1 MTKLDEILESGQFPG
16 ISMRQPVRSAV
27 IRDREGRTSRIVYAG
42 SEDTKS
48 VERMTTDA
56 AEIDGVDLKTAT
68 MEVVEEHGQG
78 VGKRGRRTA
87 KQVSRS
93 RNPKY
98 PATQGG
104 PGRALTQEERE
115 AIE

>member
-27 IRDREGRTSRIVYAG
+27 IRDREGRASRIVYAG

-48 VERMTTDA
+48 VERMTMDA

-78 VGKRGRRTA
+78 VGKRGRTA
-87 KQVSRS
+87 KQVSQS
-93 RNPKY
+93 RKPKY
-98 PATQGG
+98 PITRGG

-115 AIE
+115 AIT

>member
-1 MTKLDEILESGQFPG
+1 VTKLDDILEARQFPG
-16 ISMRQPVRSAV
+16 VSIRQPVRSAV
-27 IRDREGRTSRIVYAG
+27 IRDKDGRASRIVYAG

-78 VGKRGRRTA
+78 VGKRGRTA
-87 KQVSRS
+87 KEVRRS
-93 RNPKY
+93 RKPKY
-98 PATQGG
+98 PLTQGG
-104 PGRALTQEERE
+104 SGRALTQQERE
-115 AIE
+115 VIE

>member
-1 MTKLDEILESGQFPG
+1 MTKLDDILESGQFPG
-16 ISMRQPVRSAV
+16 ISMRQPVRSAI

-78 VGKRGRRTA
+78 VGKRGRTA
-87 KQVSRS
+87 KEVRRS
-93 RNPKY
+93 RKPKY
-98 PATQGG
+98 PLSQGG
-104 PGRALTQEERE
+104 PGRALTQAERDE
-115 AIE
+115 KD